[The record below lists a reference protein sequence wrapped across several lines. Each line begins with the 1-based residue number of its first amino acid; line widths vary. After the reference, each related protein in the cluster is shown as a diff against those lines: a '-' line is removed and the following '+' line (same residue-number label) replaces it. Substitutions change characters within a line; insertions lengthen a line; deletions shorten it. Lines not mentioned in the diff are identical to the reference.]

1 MKPVSVRSGVFPHA
15 TPERRYLASL
25 QPGLRTAT
33 NVPRICAIAK
43 SRAFREWQ
51 LSIINREYSKCLEMQ
66 FPVLVIVHKKQGTQ
80 DLPALGSWIFAFCC
94 ANRKAGLTWEAVTTG
109 QG

>member
-1 MKPVSVRSGVFPHA
+1 MS
-15 TPERRYLASL
+15 
-25 QPGLRTAT
+25 
-33 NVPRICAIAK
+33 CDAIP
-43 SRAFREWQ
+43 
-51 LSIINREYSKCLEMQ
+51 L
-66 FPVLVIVHKKQGTQ
+66 LVIVHKKQGTQ